1 VTSSPSDWI
10 KLASF
15 SSVFEADLAVAALE
29 AADIPAFVVG
39 HQKSGI
45 FGAGFQGPVIG
56 GVEVRVPTSMLD
68 AAWEIIAS
76 LSPRASRRQP

>member
-1 VTSSPSDWI
+1 VTSTPSDWI

-15 SSVFEADLAVAALE
+15 SSVFEAELAVAALE
-29 AADIPAFVVG
+29 TARIPALVIG

-56 GVEVRVPTSMLD
+56 GVDVRVPTSMLD
-68 AAWEIIAS
+68 DAWEIIAS
-76 LSPRASRRQP
+76 MSPRADKPQP